1 MMRKRI
7 TAFFLMLVMLMTSI
21 SVTYAENAE
30 ETAPIAETPVEVLD
44 TEEFQALYAM
54 GFLGDELLNKDK
66 NTLITRAQ
74 FTGWLFKLSGYTL
87 TEYKAGDIPF
97 LDVSI
102 VTPYY
107 NEICTMYQM
116 GIVNG
121 TDPDMFSPDAH
132 VTYAQACK
140 LIIDVLGYRSYAEI
154 KYGEYPEGYVMMAGE
169 LDISDG
175 VKDVKWDT
183 ELTAENAITMLYN
196 AGLTEVLAFSGV
208 NEFGNPT
215 YDTDGTTLFAKGND
229 IYQSKGVMQ
238 SNGIASIVEAD
249 AQDGITVISGVQYES
264 ADVDLTALLG
274 MPVKYFYRDDKMSK
288 KLLWATPD
296 KHGTSVLDIEAED
309 LILDSP
315 QYSTTNIVYYDAKG
329 KEENAQ
335 LKHMVDVI
343 YNNSFYAIPTLDKM
357 KIETG
362 KMRLIDNNDDEIY
375 DIVVVEEYKNIFV
388 NATIP
393 DTNTIADK
401 YNYTLNL
408 NSYATAKIIK
418 DGKEVD
424 ITAIGKGELLS
435 YVENIEKTKIFV
447 YAPDT
452 KFTGTVKSIS
462 KVRNRDVYN
471 FEDASYRLSNIY
483 KALIEDAEYVT
494 ITPKLGNEYTFWLDM
509 GGEIAEIEE
518 SSENMQ
524 YALLMSVR
532 EGEPYEDDAVYT
544 RLLMP
549 NDTKITGAI
558 KDKVIINGQRE
569 NASEVIVRSKDEKNN
584 FKVQVVKVAFKED
597 GTLRQIDFAANNTDR
612 DPVTGNLY
620 GYDTSQFTLDLEG
633 SKAVISDGFVRID
646 GRYLVGGNTV
656 VFAKTPFDEREPYIA
671 RSKSELSQSTY
682 YVQVYDVDETMGV
695 GAVYREGKGLQSAI
709 FGSYNKD
716 GLMLVESIEYV
727 YDEENDQEVKQ
738 ITGYISG
745 EKRTAREK
753 MPGAIKN
760 SIGKGDIVRLFH
772 NNNQI
777 TDSTVVMTKA
787 QLMSRTPR
795 LVSSSLGGENGL
807 VFAEL
812 YVAGSDGITIL
823 TPNDPAFDS
832 YGKIM
837 SFGYRA
843 GGGQVPVTIYDIKA
857 DEITLGDFHDLYQI
871 YSPDED
877 GNLPDEDDL
886 TMVLA
891 RVRYAQGLTEAI
903 VIRY

>member
-87 TEYKAGDIPF
+87 TEYKTGDIPF

-238 SNGIASIVEAD
+238 SNGIVSIVEAD
-249 AQDGITVISGVQYES
+249 AQDGITVISGVKYES

-296 KHGTSVLDIEAED
+296 KHVTSVLDIEAED
-309 LILDSP
+309 LILSSP
-315 QYSTTNIVYYDAKG
+315 QYSLTNIVYYDAKG

-343 YNNSFYAIPTLDKM
+343 YNNSYCAIPTLDLM

-408 NSYATAKIIK
+408 NSYAIAKIIK

-424 ITAIGKGELLS
+424 ITAIGKGELIS
-435 YVENIEKTKIFV
+435 YVENIEKTKIFI
-447 YAPDT
+447 YAPNT
-452 KFTGTVKSIS
+452 KFTGTVKSVS
-462 KVRNRDVYN
+462 KVRTRDVYN
-471 FEDASYRLSNIY
+471 FDDASYRLSNTY
-483 KALIEDAEYVT
+483 KALMTSEFVT
-494 ITPKLGNEYTFWLDM
+494 ITPKPGSEYTFWLDM

-518 SSENMQ
+518 SSKNMQ

-532 EGEPYEDDAVYT
+532 EGEPYEDDQVYV

-558 KDKVIINGQRE
+558 KDKVIIGGQRE
-569 NASEVIVRSKDEKNN
+569 NASEVIARSKDASGNH
-584 FKVQVVKVAFKED
+584 KVQVVKVAFKDD

-612 DPVTGNLY
+612 DANPY
-620 GYDTSQFTLDLEG
+620 GYDTSRFTLDLEG
-633 SKAVISDGFVRID
+633 SKAVESDGFVLVDRRYMVD
-646 GRYLVGGNTV
+646 GDTV
-656 VFAKTPFDEREPYIA
+656 VFAKSPFDEREPYIA
-671 RSKSELSQSTY
+671 RSKSEMTQGTY
-682 YVQVYDVDETMGV
+682 NVQLYDADETMGV

-709 FGSYNKD
+709 FGSYGAD

-727 YDEENDQEVKQ
+727 YDEENDEELKQ
-738 ITGYISG
+738 ITGYVSG
-745 EKRTAREK
+745 QKRTAREK
-753 MPGAIKN
+753 TPGAIKN

-772 NNNQI
+772 YNNQI

-787 QLMSRTPR
+787 QLMSGTPR
-795 LVSSSLGGENGL
+795 LVSSAFSGENAL
-807 VFAEL
+807 VFAKI
-812 YVAGSDGITIL
+812 YTAGNSGITIL
-823 TPNDPAFDS
+823 TPDDTAFDS
-832 YGKIM
+832 YGRLI

-843 GGGQVPVTIYDIKA
+843 GGGEVPVTIYDIKA

-871 YSPDED
+871 YSPDDD
-877 GNLPDEDDL
+877 GALPDEDDL

-891 RVRYAQGLTEAI
+891 RVRYGMALTEAI